1 MKIEKNWFYIVDD
14 KSGDKIEIGEWIY
27 AFVFLKDVEKSFR
40 FDLKINS
47 RLDLFWFSMKKSCQ
61 DLIINQNEDNS
72 ELKIKYMFFNSETD
86 LTSNIKSVIASN
98 NSKSNINIISII
110 KDKKL
115 HIDSTIE
122 IEKWFYWVEANLK
135 QKNIFIGDKW
145 QVRGL
150 PKLLVKS
157 NQVKA
162 SHACKVER
170 ISDDLLFYLKSRW
183 ISENKAILLMIESYF
198 VKNFGCLKMMDK
210 KNYEKVY
217 NDFLTL
223 NK

>member
-1 MKIEKNWFYIVDD
+1 MKIEKNWFYIVND
-14 KSGDKIEIGEWIY
+14 KSGDKIEIWEWIY
-27 AFVFLKDVEKSFR
+27 AFVFLRDIEKSFR
-40 FDLKINS
+40 FDLKKNS
-47 RLDLFWFSMKKSCQ
+47 RLDLFGFSTKKSSENLEFIQ
-61 DLIINQNEDNS
+61 SDEKS

-86 LTSNIKSVIASN
+86 LTSNIKSLIASN

>member
-1 MKIEKNWFYIVDD
+1 MKIQKNWFYILDD
-14 KSGDKIEIGEWIY
+14 KSSKEVEISDWIY
-27 AFVFLKDVEKSFR
+27 AFILLRDCEKSFR
-40 FDLKINS
+40 FDLKKNS
-47 RLDLFWFSMKKSCQ
+47 RLDLFGFSMKKSSQ

-122 IEKWFYWVEANLK
+122 IEKWYYWIEANLK
-135 QKNIFIGDKW
+135 QKNIFIWESG

-170 ISDDLLFYLKSRW
+170 ISDDLLFYLKSRG

-198 VKNFGCLKMMDK
+198 IKNFGCLKMMDK
-210 KNYEKVY
+210 KNYERVY
-217 NDFLTL
+217 NDFLSI